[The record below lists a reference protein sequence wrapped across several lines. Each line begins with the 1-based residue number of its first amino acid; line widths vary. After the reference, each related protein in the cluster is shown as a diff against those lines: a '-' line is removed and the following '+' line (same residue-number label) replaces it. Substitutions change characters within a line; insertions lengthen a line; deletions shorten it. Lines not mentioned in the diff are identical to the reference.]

1 MGWSCLVTGAGG
13 FLGRRI
19 VRLLV
24 EEKELKEIRAL
35 DKTFR
40 PESREEFSKLQSK
53 TKLTML
59 EGDILDEPFLKRAC
73 QDVTVVIHT
82 ASIIDVLGAI
92 HRESIMNVNVKGTVA
107 WEGDKILWEG
117 VRIKDQKEGQ
127 GREENSLR

>member
-40 PESREEFSKLQSK
+40 PESREEFSKNFPARSGNPSIDLTGVHTELQSK

-92 HRESIMNVNVKGTVA
+92 HRESIMNVNVK
-107 WEGDKILWEG
+107 D
-117 VRIKDQKEGQ
+117 
-127 GREENSLR
+127 